1 MLYANYICFLIGKK
15 QEVVT
20 GISDTHEACTCC
32 ECTMKFW
39 NSEMET
45 VVNCY
50 KFAGRDYVHKFCPNN
65 ILNEQYA
72 SSG

>member
-1 MLYANYICFLIGKK
+1 
-15 QEVVT
+15 
-20 GISDTHEACTCC
+20 
-32 ECTMKFW
+32 MKFW